1 MLFNHIK
8 IAFRNLWRNRTF
20 TGINM
25 LGLALGFAVFLLLA
39 QYVAFEWSANRFHQ
53 NADRL
58 YRLSY
63 LYKDGKSSYYMPPG
77 LGPAIKSNVAGIE
90 QCIRIGEGVGNGV
103 VTVNGPSGVKAFRE
117 DEVSFTDD
125 GFFKTFSFPVVQ
137 GNGSLSQPQTAA
149 LSAGAA
155 KKYFGD
161 EAAVGKQLKVTN
173 QFGATTYTV
182 TTVFQDAPAN
192 SDIRASILLSYSTL
206 QSAGARNGNDWA
218 DPNALGSEYAFI
230 YVLRQANANAGN
242 VSTQA
247 TRLLHR
253 LIPDA
258 KTNQMG
264 FQPMASLHIA
274 PGFDYPYQTYGS
286 LVLVTAFISVAVLI
300 ILIAWINYINLS
312 TAQALNRIKE
322 VGVRKV
328 LGATRWQL
336 TGQYIT
342 ETVLLTVVSFAIALV
357 AVVLLQP
364 LYNGITGKQLSLAV
378 LNAGW
383 FWPAIAALMVAGTLL
398 AGGYVAWVI
407 SSYNPARAI
416 ARKEVLTM
424 GGLTLRKSLVVF
436 QFIISMVFITATL
449 VLYRQLQF
457 MQHHDLGMA
466 VSGRVVITGPSV
478 INSSQIDNSVA
489 FENEAKQLPFVKQV
503 AASNNIPGQGYNFM
517 TAGITGEQ
525 AYPGDEKKSYAM
537 LIVDDQY
544 FKTFDINFKYGNGF
558 TPAMLEHG
566 WPKTKRVILNEA
578 AMKQLGYRDEAS
590 IIGKKIKW
598 NIDFEV
604 VGVVKDYHH
613 LSLHEQIKPMIFLP
627 AVADGY
633 FTFKVD
639 AGNIQA
645 KIARLQSLYQKYFP
659 AEPFTY
665 LFLDDVY
672 DNQYRAERQL
682 GHIFIGAAGT
692 AVLIAC
698 LGLLGLAMFAARQRV
713 KEIGIR
719 KVLGANVVDLVNLI
733 SFDFLKLVLLALL
746 IATPIAV
753 VMMNKWLQSFAYR
766 TAMPWWLVGLGGVLA
781 FGIAYGTVALQ
792 AYKAAGAN
800 PIKSLRND

>member
-1 MLFNHIK
+1 MLFNHLK
-8 IAFRNLWRNRTF
+8 IAFRSLWRNRMF

-63 LYKDGKSSYYMPPG
+63 LYKDGKSNYYMPPG
-77 LGPAIKSNVAGIE
+77 IGPALKSNVAGIE
-90 QCIRIGEGVGNGV
+90 QCVRIGEGVGNGV
-103 VTVNGPSGVKAFRE
+103 ITVNGPAGVKAFRQ
-117 DEVSFTDD
+117 DDISFTDD
-125 GFFKTFSFPVVQ
+125 GFFKTFSFPILQ
-137 GNGSLSQPQTAA
+137 GSGLLSEPQTMA

-161 EAAVGKQLKVTN
+161 APAVGKQVKVTN
-173 QFGATTYTV
+173 QFGSTMYTV
-182 TTVFQDAPAN
+182 TTVFKDMQPN
-192 SDIRASILLSYSTL
+192 SDIRAEVLLSYSTL
-206 QSAGARNGNDWA
+206 KSAAARNGNDWA
-218 DPNALGSEYAFI
+218 DPNALGSEYAFV
-230 YVLRQANANAGN
+230 YVMRQRNANANN
-242 VSTQA
+242 LSTQA

-253 LIPDA
+253 LKPDT
-258 KTNQMG
+258 KSDNIG
-264 FQPMASLHIA
+264 FQPMANLHIA
-274 PGFDYPYQTYGS
+274 PSFDYPYQTYGS

-342 ETVLLTVVSFAIALV
+342 ETVLLTVVSFAA
-357 AVVLLQP
+357 AVLAVSFLQP
-364 LYNGITGKQLSLAV
+364 FYNSITGKALSLAI
-378 LNAGW
+378 LNTGL
-383 FWPAIAALMVAGTLL
+383 FWPAIAALMVTGTLL

-416 ARKEVLTM
+416 ARKEVLSM

-466 VSGRVVITGPSV
+466 VTGRVVITGPSV
-478 INSSQIDNSVA
+478 INSAQINNSAA
-489 FENEAKQLPFVKQV
+489 FVNDAKQLPFVKQV
-503 AASNNIPGQGYNFM
+503 AASNNIPGQGYNFS
-517 TAGITGEQ
+517 TSGITGEQ
-525 AYPGDEKKSYAM
+525 ASPGDDKKSYAM

-544 FKTFDINFKYGNGF
+544 FKTYGINFKYGQSFN
-558 TPAMLEHG
+558 PATLAQG
-566 WPKTKRVILNEA
+566 YGKNKRVILNEA
-578 AMKQLGYRDEAS
+578 AMKQLGYHDEAS

-639 AGNIQA
+639 AGNMPA
-645 KIARLQSLYQKYFP
+645 KIARMQGLYQRYFP

-672 DNQYRAERQL
+672 DNQYKTERQL
-682 GHIFIGAAGT
+682 GRIFIGAAGT

-753 VMMNKWLQSFAYR
+753 LMMNKWLQSFAYR
-766 TAMPWWLVGLGGVLA
+766 MAMPWWLVGLGGVLA
-781 FGIAYGTVALQ
+781 FVIAYATVALQ
-792 AYKAAGAN
+792 AFKAAGAN